1 MGRMRRSRRRYTG
14 GAEPL
19 GAHGSVRA
27 TISLPLK
34 YNPWLM
40 MKTIYTVLLRWRES
54 CSHKEEVTYNLIVCF
69 IPHLY
74 KHSHARTRTHTE
86 PDRRRRHHYNNNT
99 RLRSRYR
106 NLART
111 HTTRVSLVK
120 RQRLHSRSIGYSYT
134 FVSVVFFC
142 FTFVS
147 TIARFLTS
155 FYSVSFFVFFFS
167 FAILLSFLP
176 IDYLMHFPC
185 VWFLTWCLNKF

>member
-134 FVSVVFFC
+134 FVSVVFFLFHIC
-142 FTFVS
+142 FYYRAIPNF
-147 TIARFLTS
+147 FLFS
-155 FYSVSFFVFFFS
+155 FLFCFFF
-167 FAILLSFLP
+167 LLLYYFP
-176 IDYLMHFPC
+176 FYL
-185 VWFLTWCLNKF
+185 